1 MQKIVVL
8 GSGKMAELAHFY
20 FTHDSEYEIVAF
32 TADEQYIIDNQYRGL
47 PLVPFEEVENKY
59 PPGDF
64 KMFVAVGYRKLN
76 TLRAQKYFE
85 AKQKGYELISYV
97 CSKATHWGETEIGD
111 NCFILE
117 NQVLQPF
124 VKIGND
130 VIIWSGNHFG
140 HNVLIGDH
148 CWLASHIVVSGNV
161 RIDPYCFIGVN
172 ASFGD
177 GVTIGKES
185 IIGAGALILRNV
197 KEKSVYVA
205 KQTELY
211 KLNSEQF
218 ERMMDICR

>member
-1 MQKIVVL
+1 MQKVVIF
-8 GSGKMAELAHFY
+8 GTGKMAELAHFY
-20 FTHDSEYEIVAF
+20 FIHDSENEVVAF
-32 TADEQYIIDNQYRGL
+32 TADEQYTIDKQFRGL
-47 PLVPFEEVENKY
+47 PLVPFEEVETKY
-59 PPGDF
+59 PPDDF
-64 KMFVAVGYRKLN
+64 KMFVAVGYRRLN
-76 TLRAQKYFE
+76 TSRAQKYFE

-97 CSKATHWGETEIGD
+97 CSKATHWGDTEIGD

-124 VKIGND
+124 IRIGNN

-140 HNVLIGDH
+140 HNVVIGDH

-161 RIDPYCFIGVN
+161 TIDPYCFIGVN

-177 GVTIGKES
+177 GVTIGRES

-197 KEKSVYVA
+197 REKSVYVA
-205 KQTELY
+205 RQTELY